1 MNAYVTIDVAANEA
15 VASLIEQRLTQ
26 NGIPRV
32 DVPSNIASVA
42 GAGASYAVT
51 VPADRAAEARELLD
65 E

>member
-26 NGIPRV
+26 NGIPCV
-32 DVPSNIASVA
+32 VVPSNIASVA